1 MDLSEVIDRV
11 MPLSQKVQL
20 YYQTELPKYHPN
32 YPLITL
38 EEPNPPPLRRN
49 PNSVSSSVHSPTSR
63 SFNCCCL

>member
-38 EEPNPPPLRRN
+38 EEPNPPPSGGIR
-49 PNSVSSSVHSPTSR
+49 TQ
-63 SFNCCCL
+63 